1 MQLGVR
7 STSDYHFKLI
17 EPIDKI
23 RNSPLGVSSRLNDP
37 FPMDD
42 FLPQDTYLHFR

>member
-1 MQLGVR
+1 MQHWV
-7 STSDYHFKLI
+7 SSISDSHFKLI

-23 RNSPLGVSSRLNDP
+23 GNSPLGVSSRLNDP